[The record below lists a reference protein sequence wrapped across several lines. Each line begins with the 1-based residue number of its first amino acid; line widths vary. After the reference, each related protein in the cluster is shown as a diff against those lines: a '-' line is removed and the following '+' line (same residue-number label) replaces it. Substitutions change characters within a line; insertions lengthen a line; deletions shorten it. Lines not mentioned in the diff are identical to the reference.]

1 MRSKWEW
8 EKKYINQHIKSIE
21 LTKKRH
27 LFFLFLFTLAL
38 NLIHFRLSKDCKSFF
53 SCQLDML
60 LKMMIL
66 SLWHWWAFNDLNVWI
81 LSVVFI
87 DMILRSQCLNIYWCA
102 QRFNDKI
109 SRDVHIAARKFV
121 AVGETIEK
129 KTAISKLVEATRA
142 PISLKLSISNNHL
155 DVQFAF

>member
-1 MRSKWEW
+1 
-8 EKKYINQHIKSIE
+8 
-21 LTKKRH
+21 
-27 LFFLFLFTLAL
+27 
-38 NLIHFRLSKDCKSFF
+38 
-53 SCQLDML
+53 ML

-66 SLWHWWAFNDLNVWI
+66 SLWHWWPFNDLNVWI

-87 DMILRSQCLNIYWCA
+87 DMILRSQCFNIYWCA

-155 DVQFAF
+155 DVQFAFKKKVTIHHNFVSERVCVCLSLSVGCEQRMVVFSRVDTFVH